1 MITPAIFNNITSN
14 IFNKDREQVEPGKN
28 STCRLT
34 RKNKIKLYMI
44 SSEKFESLLIKYYFF

>member
-34 RKNKIKLYMI
+34 RKNKIKFYMI
-44 SSEKFESLLIKYYFF
+44 SSEKFESLLIK